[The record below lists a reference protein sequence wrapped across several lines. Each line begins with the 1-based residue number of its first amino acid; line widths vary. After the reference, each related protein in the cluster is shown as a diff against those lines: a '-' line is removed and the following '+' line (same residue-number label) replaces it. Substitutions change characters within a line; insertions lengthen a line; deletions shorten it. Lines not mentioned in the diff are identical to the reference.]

1 MFTKLRDKGISV
13 HLFTLVAAICLYNLV
28 VFQGPLWS
36 YATTRGESST
46 LQLVS
51 LQVLQICLLASLLL
65 LCAALSIRLMKGLAS
80 VLLLTNAA
88 ALYFMHSY
96 QIEIDL
102 TMITNILATNTG
114 QASELWHWML
124 GAYIGLL
131 GGLPVLVIWMLR
143 VRSPKRLFRLM
154 TSVFVF
160 ASFIGWALATAVTWP
175 WYDRHATRMGARILP
190 WSYIVN
196 TGRFYNKQASAN
208 RAQILLPDAS
218 FLAAPS
224 ADKEI
229 IVLVLGEAARA
240 ANFSLLGYARETNP
254 FTAQTDLFA
263 LPIGQ
268 SCATYTIGSMAC
280 VLTHEGSQAGARTA
294 FEPLPSYM
302 TRHGVHTIW
311 HSNSGGTPPFKADR
325 IKRARELA
333 AECVGDD
340 CPSGRLDGA
349 LFHNLDQLLIDTD
362 AQRIFVVLHQTGS
375 HGPRYFQKYPP
386 ELEAFT
392 PVCETV
398 QMRECSYE
406 ELVNAYDNT
415 IYYTDFLLAGLIE
428 QLQSIPNANTA
439 MMYVADHGQSLGEN
453 GLYLHGTPNVVAP
466 SVQRDVPFLVW
477 MSDGFKLARG
487 LENEDVMQAETFPH
501 DFPFHSV
508 MGAFGMRSDIYKP
521 EFDIFSDAR
530 FD

>member
-1 MFTKLRDKGISV
+1 VLTILRDKGFSV
-13 HLFTLVAAICLYNLV
+13 HLLTLVAAICLYNLV

-36 YATTRGESST
+36 YATTRIESSN

-51 LQVLQICLLASLLL
+51 LQILQMCLFASLLL
-65 LCAALSIRLMKGLAS
+65 LIAGLSVRLMKALAS
-80 VLLLTNAA
+80 VLLITNAV

-114 QASELWHWML
+114 QASELWHWMI
-124 GAYIGLL
+124 GAYALVLGVIPALL
-131 GGLPVLVIWMLR
+131 IWMIP
-143 VRSPKRLFRLM
+143 VRSPKRMFRVL
-154 TSVFVF
+154 TSVAIF
-160 ASFIGWALATAVTWP
+160 ASFIGWALATAATWP
-175 WYDRHATRMGARILP
+175 WYDQNSTRMGARILP

-196 TGRFYNKQASAN
+196 TGRFYNKQSSAN
-208 RAQILLPDAS
+208 REQVLLPDAT
-218 FLAAPS
+218 FLSEPT
-224 ADKEI
+224 DKKEI
-229 IVLVLGEAARA
+229 VVLVLGEAARA
-240 ANFSLLGYARETNP
+240 ANFSLLGYERETNA
-254 FTAQTDLFA
+254 FTADKDLLV
-263 LPIGQ
+263 LPVGQ
-268 SCATYTIGSMAC
+268 SCATFTIGSMAC
-280 VLTHEGSQAGARTA
+280 VLTHEGSEAPMRTT

-311 HSNSGGTPPFKADR
+311 HTNGGGTPPFNADR
-325 IKRARELA
+325 LMTARQLA
-333 AECVGDD
+333 AECEGDD

-349 LFHNLDQLLIDTD
+349 VFHNLDQLLTETD
-362 AQRIFVVLHQTGS
+362 AQRIFLVLHQSGS

-406 ELVNAYDNT
+406 QLVNAYDNT
-415 IYYTDFLLAGLIE
+415 VYYTDFLLASLID
-428 QLQSIPNANTA
+428 QLQNVPNANTM
-439 MMYVADHGQSLGEN
+439 MMYVSDHGQSLGEN

-466 SVQRDVPFLVW
+466 AVQRDVPFLVW
-477 MSDGFKLARG
+477 MSDGYKELRG
-487 LENEDVMQAETFPH
+487 IDYADVQQNESFPH

-521 EFDIFSDAR
+521 EFDIFREAT